1 MNASHRRLAATG
13 GVWLLV
19 LASVVSWRKGVL
31 YTGGVDPVVV
41 AKAVLAVA
49 ALASA
54 VLLRRTSRSTRAVT
68 MWPAVLV
75 GVVVGLSLVGAL
87 AEGGFVADAVLA
99 VRIGLLAATIL
110 LLVSV
115 TAAKELLTTLLAAMA
130 LVGLVAAVTGIPT
143 LLSSRGRLGGGLPPL
158 EPNEVATLL
167 LPPAIG
173 LLLVVVRLGL
183 RPLPVIG
190 LVVLGGTVVATGSR
204 TALLMLPVAL
214 LVMVVIERRLS
225 AGTSAVLLVGAL
237 AAYVVL
243 AFSSIL
249 SSVALRGEGVG
260 KLLTL
265 NSRTISWN
273 VVLSTPTDSWT
284 YWVGQGLTVKS
295 VPVVGQ
301 YWDTQVFDSSW
312 ISSLAQDGVIGTVLL
327 AAYALGTLLA
337 TRRLGGVRALGSAL
351 AATILIR
358 SFVENGLLESS
369 TTFLVFFT
377 LAALAWPGT
386 ATLRPRAERVPALP
400 RAAEVVDDALIAAGR

>member
-1 MNASHRRLAATG
+1 MSTSRRRLAATG

-49 ALASA
+49 ALGAA
-54 VLLRRTSRSTRAVT
+54 VLLRRTSPSIRPVA
-68 MWPAVLV
+68 MWPALLV
-75 GVVVGLSLVGAL
+75 SGVVGLSLVGAL

-99 VRIGLLAATIL
+99 VRIALLAATIL

-115 TAAKELLTTLLAAMA
+115 TAASELLATLLSAMA
-130 LVGLVAAVTGIPT
+130 LAGLVAAVTGIPT
-143 LLSSRGRLGGGLPPL
+143 LLTSRGRLGGGVPPL

-173 LLLVVVRLGL
+173 LLFVVVRVGL
-183 RPLPVIG
+183 RPLPAIG
-190 LVVLGGTVVATGSR
+190 LVVLSGTVVATGSR

-214 LVMVVIERRLS
+214 LVVLLVERRLS
-225 AGTSAVLLVGAL
+225 AGTSAVLLLGAL

-273 VVLSTPTDSWT
+273 VVLSTPTDSWA
-284 YWVGQGLTVKS
+284 YWVGRGLTVKS

-312 ISSLAQDGVIGTVLL
+312 ISSLAQDGVVGTLLL

-337 TRRLGGVRALGSAL
+337 TRRLGAVRALGAAL
-351 AATILIR
+351 ATTILIR

-386 ATLRPRAERVPALP
+386 ATLLPRVKREPALP
-400 RAAEVVDDALIAAGR
+400 HALADADLVTAAH